1 LNDSKEEQQQQ
12 HISPCNLGVAQKVER
27 TIEPAYGPKAKE
39 TEPNI
44 HGAMKRP
51 INMKLVSME
60 CRGLIIITTL
70 ISFVFVF
77 VFYFFFFG
85 FLPRLNVFALEHI
98 THTPG

>member
-1 LNDSKEEQQQQ
+1 
-12 HISPCNLGVAQKVER
+12 
-27 TIEPAYGPKAKE
+27 
-39 TEPNI
+39 
-44 HGAMKRP
+44 MKRP